1 MAVTI
6 DGLVT
11 GIDTQNIIDGLLKI
25 QKQQVDR
32 FTLRKNEIQ
41 TKQAA
46 FKGVET
52 RLLTLRSDIGAL
64 SRSQSNPFTRQ
75 TVTVSDETAVAAS
88 ATENAA
94 SGVYQFTVNSTA
106 RAHQVASQGFADA
119 DSQITQGTI
128 ELRAGSGDVKTITID
143 SNNNTLAGLAE
154 AINSSGSGIAASVV
168 KDASGGA
175 SPYRLLLSSTKTGVE
190 NEISLTNNL
199 AADNG
204 AAVQPVIDFGT
215 PVQAASDAEITIGNG
230 AGAISVSSSTNRIT
244 GAFNGI
250 TIDLLQA
257 TAGEEVSLTVAK
269 DTEGA
274 VEAVEAFVTS
284 FNDLVQYIDDQS
296 RYIAA
301 SNQSGPLQG
310 NRNAQSIQQKLR
322 SAVLN
327 SVPGVNGSLNRL
339 SSIGIT
345 VTDTGRLQFNS
356 SKLTDALEGRT
367 DNVSPLD
374 VKRLFALDATTDS
387 SGVNF
392 VLGSSRTKAS
402 STPYQVDISQAA
414 EQASITAASAL
425 AETTVI
431 TSVNKELQIK
441 LDGAEATVVLNE
453 GTYTRQELADHLESV
468 INNASDLPGRRVSVS
483 LAVDSLKITSDS
495 YGRTSD
501 ILITGGTALT
511 DLGLSS
517 GQSDVGQDVAG
528 SFVVNG
534 ETESAIGRGRL
545 LSGDP
550 ENENTAD
557 LQLNILLGPGD
568 VVAGPEATVSVTRG
582 LGATLDQILGEF
594 LTPAEGLVATADE
607 EFSAQIDGIQ
617 DTIDRQQAV
626 FDREQ
631 EQLLKQFSALEA
643 AISQLQSTS
652 SFVASQLA
660 GIG

>member
-1 MAVTI
+1 M
-6 DGLVT
+6 
-11 GIDTQNIIDGLLKI
+11 
-25 QKQQVDR
+25 
-32 FTLRKNEIQ
+32 
-41 TKQAA
+41 
-46 FKGVET
+46 
-52 RLLTLRSDIGAL
+52 
-64 SRSQSNPFTRQ
+64 
-75 TVTVSDETAVAAS
+75 
-88 ATENAA
+88 
-94 SGVYQFTVNSTA
+94 
-106 RAHQVASQGFADA
+106 
-119 DSQITQGTI
+119 
-128 ELRAGSGDVKTITID
+128 
-143 SNNNTLAGLAE
+143 
-154 AINSSGSGIAASVV
+154 

-327 SVPGVNGSLNRL
+327 SVPGVNGSLNLL

-534 ETESAIGRGRL
+534 ETESAIGSGRL

-568 VVAGPEATVSVTRG
+568 VVAGLRY
-582 LGATLDQILGEF
+582 LD
-594 LTPAEGLVATADE
+594 
-607 EFSAQIDGIQ
+607 
-617 DTIDRQQAV
+617 
-626 FDREQ
+626 
-631 EQLLKQFSALEA
+631 
-643 AISQLQSTS
+643 
-652 SFVASQLA
+652 
-660 GIG
+660 